1 MAYRALR
8 RRPKPAADSRAHE
21 LRRKLDDSKQL
32 VEEREEFESGETAV
46 DEVEPAAERPV
57 RESGPVEGK
66 PARSD
71 REVPPA
77 DSLADKR
84 AAVHERGH
92 ASAREMRGPSAEE

>member
-8 RRPKPAADSRAHE
+8 RQPTPPADPRAGE

-46 DEVEPAAERPV
+46 DEVERPTL
-57 RESGPVEGK
+57 EG
-66 PARSD
+66 
-71 REVPPA
+71 
-77 DSLADKR
+77 KR

-92 ASAREMRGPSAEE
+92 AAAREMRGPSAEE